1 LEFLPASLARPCRA
15 AMPLAPA
22 STLYLYDVE
31 FMKFRKNLEPNQPNR
46 LERLVPSEAVR
57 ADLDAFRRE
66 KLEPALAPALLDEEW
81 DAFKENLAR
90 NDGTDATVYAEIID
104 AYATYKA
111 NRDEARA
118 EQDRLEREAAAA
130 AAAATTTTTTT

>member
-1 LEFLPASLARPCRA
+1 
-15 AMPLAPA
+15 MPLAPA

-31 FMKFRKNLEPNQPNR
+31 FMSFRKNLEPNQPNR
-46 LERLVPSEAVR
+46 LDRLVPSDAVR

-81 DAFKENLAR
+81 DAFKENLAQ
-90 NDGTDATVYAEIID
+90 NNVDATVSAEIID

-118 EQDRLEREAAAA
+118 EQERLELESQAAAA
-130 AAAATTTTTTT
+130 QSSVE